1 MVISKVQLVHF
12 SWSKLDRFAAQ
23 NIFFF
28 IYPTEPISTP
38 TGAATA
44 GPGNGE
50 SGNGIPGR
58 GGAAGSLETT
68 TRAGARAGPGLGLE
82 PGLDLEART

>member
-1 MVISKVQLVHF
+1 MIISKVNF
-12 SWSKLDRFAAQ
+12 SQAKLDRFAAQ

-38 TGAATA
+38 TGAATV
-44 GPGNGE
+44 GLENGG

-68 TRAGARAGPGLGLE
+68 TRAGAPVGPGLGLE